1 MAECKLCELAAGRSR
16 GLRLYEDEHVVVLL
30 GLRDGLPSRLL
41 VVPRRHCETAD
52 GLDEALRAHLIGTG
66 ERAARSLGDAG
77 MDLGGVHA
85 ELQVSGQ
92 HVYLQVSP
100 AATAHAKAS

>member
-1 MAECKLCELAAGRSR
+1 MAECRLCELAAGRAR
-16 GLRLYEDEHVVVLL
+16 GMRLYEDEHVVVLL

-41 VVPRRHCETAD
+41 VVPRRHCETEG

-77 MDLGGVHA
+77 MDLGAVHA
-85 ELQVSGQ
+85 ELQRSGQ

-100 AATAHAKAS
+100 TPACAKAS

>member
-1 MAECKLCELAAGRSR
+1 MAECRLCELTAGRGG
-16 GLRLYEDEHVVVLL
+16 GLRLYEDERLVVLL

-41 VVPRRHCETAD
+41 VVPRRHCENAE
-52 GLDEALRAHLIGTG
+52 GLDDALRAHLIGTG

-85 ELQVSGQ
+85 ELQLNGQ
-92 HVYLQVSP
+92 HVYLQLSP
-100 AATAHAKAS
+100 AEACAKAS